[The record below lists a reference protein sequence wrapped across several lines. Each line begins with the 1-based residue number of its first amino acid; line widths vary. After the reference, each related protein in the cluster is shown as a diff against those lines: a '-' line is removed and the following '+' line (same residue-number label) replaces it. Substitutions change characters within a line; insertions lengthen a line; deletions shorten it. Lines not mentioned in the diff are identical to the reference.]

1 MEVMDGER
9 TPGWYLT
16 PFLLGVGLFLIL
28 ALIALICLTPV
39 PFSDSGPPLRL
50 PFEHRVPGSLFLDAV
65 ALAGALVGFGW
76 MIRIFRGPS
85 ATDPPAGRYRT
96 DPKA

>member
-1 MEVMDGER
+1 MAVMDGER

-16 PFLLGVGLFLIL
+16 RFLLGVGLFLIV
-28 ALIALICLTPV
+28 ALIALIWLAPV

-50 PFEHRVPGSLFLDAV
+50 PFGQRVPGSLFLDAV
-65 ALAGALVGFGW
+65 ALAGAMVGFGW

-85 ATDPPAGRYRT
+85 TTEPPAARYRT